1 MTTLAAQLN
10 ERFTRQSLIGKTL
23 SQCVTLAQS
32 IGQLAEVGK
41 QLGVK
46 ESRVGVVVGSIQ
58 AGEYILTGK
67 VPDKALVRSVLKAEA
82 IQ

>member
-1 MTTLAAQLN
+1 MTPIAAQLN
-10 ERFTRQSLIGKTL
+10 DRFTRQSLIGKTL

-32 IGQLAEVGK
+32 IGQLAEVGR

-46 ESRVGVVVGSIQ
+46 ESRVGTVVGSIQ
-58 AGEYILTGK
+58 TGEYILTGE
-67 VPDKALVRSVLKAEA
+67 VPDSALVRSVIKVEV

>member
-10 ERFTRQSLIGKTL
+10 ERFTRQSLFGKTL

-32 IGQLAEVGK
+32 VGQLAEAGK

-46 ESRVGVVVGSIQ
+46 ESRAGVVVGSIQ
-58 AGEYILTGK
+58 VGEYILTGK
-67 VPDKALVRSVLKAEA
+67 VPDSTLVRSVLNVES

>member
-1 MTTLAAQLN
+1 MTHLAAQLSN
-10 ERFTRQSLIGKTL
+10 RFTRQSLFGKTL

-32 IGQLAEVGK
+32 IGQFAEAGK

-46 ESRVGVVVGSIQ
+46 ESRAGMVVGSIQ
-58 AGEYILTGK
+58 AGEYILTGEI
-67 VPDKALVRSVLKAEA
+67 PDSTLVRSVLKVES

>member
-1 MTTLAAQLN
+1 MTTLAAQLH

-67 VPDKALVRSVLKAEA
+67 VPDKDLVRSVLKTEA
-82 IQ
+82 VQ